1 MYGKHFK
8 ELNTKYKPNLQK
20 NFTKIFYEKNYSLYK
35 LNLKKNLFYK
45 VSNSNFFIYNC
56 KNIIFSNKF
65 QIHKSILV
73 KSLKPLTFKA
83 IDNSFCY
90 IMFQNKSKLKIS
102 NTNKFN
108 QKNYIS
114 YKKVYRLKKYWGE
127 ILTLFSN
134 SKGAAKIIN
143 MNKGSQSSMEFH
155 IKKIESYYISKGH
168 IKLGI
173 RFGRAKQKIIN
184 LKKNDCFLMKPGT
197 MHMRMANK
205 ESQIIELSN
214 KDRDNDSI
222 IVHDGLNFKFK
233 EIN

>member
-1 MYGKHFK
+1 MYGKQFK
-8 ELNTKYKPNLQK
+8 ELNTKYEPNLQK
-20 NFTKIFYEKNYSLYK
+20 NFSKIFYEKNYSLYK

-65 QIHKSILV
+65 HIHKSNLV

-83 IDNSFCY
+83 INNSFCY

-102 NTNKFN
+102 NTNKFT

-114 YKKVYRLKKYWGE
+114 YKKIYRLKKYWGE

-155 IKKIESYYISKGH
+155 INKKENYFIEYGEMN
-168 IKLGI
+168 LGI
-173 RFGRAKQKIIN
+173 RYSRGLNGLIK
-184 LKKNDCFLMKPGT
+184 LKKNNSFLMKPGT
-197 MHMRMANK
+197 MHMRMAKKNCK
-205 ESQIIELSN
+205 IIEMSN
-214 KDRDNDSI
+214 RDIDSDSI
-222 IVHDGLNFKFK
+222 IVHDGKKYKFK
-233 EIN
+233 VN